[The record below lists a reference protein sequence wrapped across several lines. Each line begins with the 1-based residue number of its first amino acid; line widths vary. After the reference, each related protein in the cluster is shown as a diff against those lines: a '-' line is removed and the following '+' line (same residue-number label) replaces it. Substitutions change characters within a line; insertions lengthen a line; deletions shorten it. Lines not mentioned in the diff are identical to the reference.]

1 MAGLSEKEK
10 ETTQEELKTYQTNTV
25 RDSKQEETSTSDVSN
40 LGDEELEQ
48 NASQIEVEVEAVPE
62 EIQEVSVETVKV
74 ESEIVQK
81 MPEEETVEDPAESV
95 VEDPAES
102 VAEDPAESVAEDP
115 AESVVEDPAE
125 SVAEDTQ
132 HHVEEAHNLPHG
144 PHHSHHHTT
153 TEVIPDEYKH
163 PYLAVFLTTISA
175 LAATVGGAFVV
186 FVYPPSSTSLSFML
200 SFSAG
205 IMLYVVFST
214 YSFLDLLHGHH
225 GARSNRSGRTW
236 DV

>member
-25 RDSKQEETSTSDVSN
+25 RDSNQEETSISDVSN
-40 LGDEELEQ
+40 SGDEELEQ

-62 EIQEVSVETVKV
+62 EIKEVSVETVKV

-102 VAEDPAESVAEDP
+102 VAEDPAESVAED
-115 AESVVEDPAE
+115 
-125 SVAEDTQ
+125 TQ
-132 HHVEEAHNLPHG
+132 HNVEEAHNLPHG

-205 IMLYVVFST
+205 IMLYVVFFFFF
-214 YSFLDLLHGHH
+214 FLDLLHGHH

>member
-25 RDSKQEETSTSDVSN
+25 RDSNQEETSTSDVSN

-74 ESEIVQK
+74 ESEIIQK
-81 MPEEETVEDPAESV
+81 MPEET
-95 VEDPAES
+95 
-102 VAEDPAESVAEDP
+102 
-115 AESVVEDPAE
+115 VEDPAE

-132 HHVEEAHNLPHG
+132 HNVEEAHNLPHG

>member
-25 RDSKQEETSTSDVSN
+25 RDSNQEETSISDVSN
-40 LGDEELEQ
+40 SGDEELEQ

-81 MPEEETVEDPAESV
+81 MPEETVEDPAESV

-102 VAEDPAESVAEDP
+102 V
-115 AESVVEDPAE
+115 VEDPAE
-125 SVAEDTQ
+125 PIPEDTQ
-132 HHVEEAHNLPHG
+132 HNVEEAHNLPHG

-153 TEVIPDEYKH
+153 TKVIPDEYKH

>member
-25 RDSKQEETSTSDVSN
+25 RDSNQEETSISDVSN
-40 LGDEELEQ
+40 SGDEELEQ

-74 ESEIVQK
+74 ESEIIQK
-81 MPEEETVEDPAESV
+81 MPEETVEDPAESV

-102 VAEDPAESVAEDP
+102 V
-115 AESVVEDPAE
+115 VEDPAE
-125 SVAEDTQ
+125 PIPEDTQ
-132 HHVEEAHNLPHG
+132 HNVEEAHNLPHG

>member
-25 RDSKQEETSTSDVSN
+25 RDSNQEETSISDVSN
-40 LGDEELEQ
+40 SGDEELEQ

-74 ESEIVQK
+74 ESEIIQK
-81 MPEEETVEDPAESV
+81 MPEETVEDPAESVVEDPAESV

-102 VAEDPAESVAEDP
+102 VAEDPAEP
-115 AESVVEDPAE
+115 IP
-125 SVAEDTQ
+125 EDTQ
-132 HHVEEAHNLPHG
+132 HNVEEAHNLPHG

>member
-10 ETTQEELKTYQTNTV
+10 ETTQEELKTYQTNIV
-25 RDSKQEETSTSDVSN
+25 RDSNQEETSTSDVSN

-74 ESEIVQK
+74 ESEIIQK
-81 MPEEETVEDPAESV
+81 MPEETVEDPAESV

-102 VAEDPAESVAEDP
+102 VVEDP

-132 HHVEEAHNLPHG
+132 HNVEEAHNLPHG

>member
-25 RDSKQEETSTSDVSN
+25 RDSNQEETSISDVSN

-74 ESEIVQK
+74 ESEIIQK

-102 VAEDPAESVAEDP
+102 VAED
-115 AESVVEDPAE
+115 
-125 SVAEDTQ
+125 TQ
-132 HHVEEAHNLPHG
+132 HNVEEAHNLPHG

>member
-25 RDSKQEETSTSDVSN
+25 RDSNQEETSISDVSN
-40 LGDEELEQ
+40 SGDEELEQ

-74 ESEIVQK
+74 ESEIIQK
-81 MPEEETVEDPAESV
+81 MPEETVEDPAESV
-95 VEDPAES
+95 V
-102 VAEDPAESVAEDP
+102 EDP

-132 HHVEEAHNLPHG
+132 HNVEEAHNLPHG

>member
-25 RDSKQEETSTSDVSN
+25 RDSNQEETSTSDVSN

-74 ESEIVQK
+74 ESEIIQK
-81 MPEEETVEDPAESV
+81 MPEETVEDPAESV

-102 VAEDPAESVAEDP
+102 VVEDP

-132 HHVEEAHNLPHG
+132 HNVEEAHNLPHG

>member
-25 RDSKQEETSTSDVSN
+25 RDSDQEETSISDVSN
-40 LGDEELEQ
+40 SGDEELEQ

-102 VAEDPAESVAEDP
+102 VAED
-115 AESVVEDPAE
+115 
-125 SVAEDTQ
+125 TQ
-132 HHVEEAHNLPHG
+132 HNVEEAHNLPHG

>member
-25 RDSKQEETSTSDVSN
+25 RDSNQEETSTSDVSN

-74 ESEIVQK
+74 ESEIIQK
-81 MPEEETVEDPAESV
+81 MPEETVEDPAESV
-95 VEDPAES
+95 V
-102 VAEDPAESVAEDP
+102 EDP

-132 HHVEEAHNLPHG
+132 HNVEEAHNLPHG

>member
-25 RDSKQEETSTSDVSN
+25 RDSNQEETSISDVSN
-40 LGDEELEQ
+40 SGDEELEQ

-74 ESEIVQK
+74 ESEIIQK
-81 MPEEETVEDPAESV
+81 MPEETVEDPAESV

-102 VAEDPAESVAEDP
+102 VVEDP

-125 SVAEDTQ
+125 PIPEDTQ
-132 HHVEEAHNLPHG
+132 HNVEEAHNLPHG

>member
-25 RDSKQEETSTSDVSN
+25 RDSNQEETSTSDVSN

-74 ESEIVQK
+74 ESEIIQK
-81 MPEEETVEDPAESV
+81 MPEETVEDPAESV

-102 VAEDPAESVAEDP
+102 VAED
-115 AESVVEDPAE
+115 
-125 SVAEDTQ
+125 TQ
-132 HHVEEAHNLPHG
+132 HNVEEAHNLPHG